1 MNTYSKLQKQ
11 YMLKQITEE
20 EYKKR
25 KAIYLETIL
34 EMYCLGY
41 LSTEELYKRVNTD
54 YKKAGE
60 NSPAFSL
67 SLMKLFKVVNL
78 FFVNTKLPLNLI

>member
-25 KAIYLETIL
+25 KTVYLETIL

-41 LSTEELYKRVNTD
+41 LSKEELDERVNKD
-54 YKKAGE
+54 
-60 NSPAFSL
+60 
-67 SLMKLFKVVNL
+67 
-78 FFVNTKLPLNLI
+78 

>member
-1 MNTYSKLQKQ
+1 MDTYSKLQKH

-25 KAIYLETIL
+25 KAVYLETIL

-41 LSTEELYKRVNTD
+41 LSKEELYEEACRRCRTAHR
-54 YKKAGE
+54 YG
-60 NSPAFSL
+60 
-67 SLMKLFKVVNL
+67 KVL
-78 FFVNTKLPLNLI
+78 

>member
-20 EYKKR
+20 EYRKR

-41 LSTEELYKRVNTD
+41 ISEEELHEKVNKD
-54 YKKAGE
+54 
-60 NSPAFSL
+60 
-67 SLMKLFKVVNL
+67 
-78 FFVNTKLPLNLI
+78 

>member
-20 EYKKR
+20 EYRKR
-25 KAIYLETIL
+25 KAIYLETVL

-41 LSTEELYKRVNTD
+41 ISEEELYERVNED
-54 YKKAGE
+54 
-60 NSPAFSL
+60 
-67 SLMKLFKVVNL
+67 
-78 FFVNTKLPLNLI
+78 

>member
-20 EYKKR
+20 EYRKR
-25 KAIYLETIL
+25 KAVYLETIL

-41 LSTEELYKRVNTD
+41 ISEEELYERVNED
-54 YKKAGE
+54 
-60 NSPAFSL
+60 
-67 SLMKLFKVVNL
+67 
-78 FFVNTKLPLNLI
+78 